1 MMKRTLFVTGGI
13 LLLGVAL
20 IAMPASL
27 ARPRNQD
34 DSVALLR
41 EKIEKLQAQLRSRLD
56 QQSLDFSQLPEVRA
70 ELASELAEAQ
80 QDKALAAVDALPEIE
95 QDVNI
100 LMSDE
105 GSGWL
110 GVETREVTGEK
121 AKELKLP
128 AERGVLFGKIVS
140 DSPASKAGLKE
151 NDVVTQVNGQAVEGV
166 TQFRRMIHE
175 IPPGRTV
182 QLTIW
187 RDGRSQ
193 AQSVTLGKSEEVRRH
208 FLNLETPRAGNFAF
222 AFPGVPEAPEFPQME
237 FGDLG
242 LLGGHPR
249 LGIDAEDLN
258 GDFGKFFGAPD
269 GEGVLV
275 REVNSGSP
283 AEKAGLKPGDVI
295 TSFNGERIRS
305 VGDLREKLSVKHDE
319 KEKTAK
325 LGIIR
330 NKSEV
335 SLTVELPETQ
345 MHRKRIM
352 THRTNI

>member
-1 MMKRTLFVTGGI
+1 MNKRTLIATGGVA
-13 LLLGVAL
+13 LLGVAL
-20 IAMPASL
+20 IALPASS
-27 ARPRNQD
+27 ARPQSQD
-34 DSVALLR
+34 DSVARLQAR
-41 EKIEKLQAQLRSRLD
+41 IEKLQAQLQSKLDSKQGDFSRLAKV
-56 QQSLDFSQLPEVRA
+56 QA
-70 ELASELAEAQ
+70 ELASDLAEAQ
-80 QDKALAAVDALPEIE
+80 DNKILAEVEALPEVE

-110 GVETREVTGEK
+110 GVETREVTAEK

-128 AERGVLFGKIVS
+128 VERGVLLGKIVPE
-140 DSPASKAGLKE
+140 SPASKAGLKE
-151 NDVVTQVNGQAVEGV
+151 NDVVTQVNGQAVEG
-166 TQFRRMIHE
+166 TAQFRRIIHE
-175 IPPGRTV
+175 IPPGRPV
-182 QLTIW
+182 QLTLW

-193 AQSVTLGKSEEVRRH
+193 TQSVTLGKSEEVHRRV
-208 FLNLETPRAGNFAF
+208 FNMEAPRAGNFAF
-222 AFPGVPEAPEFPQME
+222 AFPGTPEGPELPRME
-237 FGDLG
+237 WGEMG
-242 LLGGHPR
+242 LLGGQPR

-258 GDFGKFFGAPD
+258 GEFGKFFGAPD

-295 TSFNGERIRS
+295 TSYNGERIRS
-305 VGDLREKLSVKHDE
+305 VGDLREKVSAKHGE
-319 KEKTAK
+319 KDKTAK
-325 LGIIR
+325 LGVIR

-345 MHRKRIM
+345 VHKKRVM

>member
-1 MMKRTLFVTGGI
+1 MNKQTFFATVGVA
-13 LLLGVAL
+13 LLGVAL
-20 IAMPASL
+20 LAMPASS
-27 ARPRNQD
+27 APPQNQN
-34 DSVALLR
+34 DSVARLQA
-41 EKIEKLQAQLRSRLD
+41 KIAKLQAQLQSKLD
-56 QQSLDFSQLPEVRA
+56 SKQIDFAPLAKVQA
-70 ELASELAEAQ
+70 EFASDLAEAQ
-80 QDKALAAVDALPEIE
+80 DSKVLAEVEALPEIE

-110 GVETREVTGEK
+110 GVETREVTSEK

-128 AERGVLFGKIVS
+128 AERGVLLGKIVP

-151 NDVVTQVNGQAVEGV
+151 NDVVTQVNGQVVEGAA
-166 TQFRRMIHE
+166 QFHRVIHE
-175 IPPGRTV
+175 IPPGRPV
-182 QLTIW
+182 QLSLW
-187 RDGRSQ
+187 RDGRSLT
-193 AQSVTLGKSEEVRRH
+193 QSVTLGKSEEVHRRI
-208 FLNLETPRAGNFAF
+208 FNMETPRAGNFAF
-222 AFPGVPEAPEFPQME
+222 AFPDAPEAPELPRME
-237 FGDLG
+237 WGEMG
-242 LLGGHPR
+242 ILGGQPR

-258 GDFGKFFGAPD
+258 GEFGKFFGAPD

-305 VGDLREKLSVKHDE
+305 VGDLRQKVSAKHDE
-319 KEKTAK
+319 KDKTAK
-325 LGIIR
+325 LGVIR

-345 MHRKRIM
+345 VHKKRIM

>member
-1 MMKRTLFVTGGI
+1 MNKRTVLKIGGVS
-13 LLLGVAL
+13 LLGVAL
-20 IAMPASL
+20 LAVSAFSAHPQSQDETVARLQAKIA
-27 ARPRNQD
+27 
-34 DSVALLR
+34 
-41 EKIEKLQAQLRSRLD
+41 KLQAELESRLD
-56 QQSLDFSQLPEVRA
+56 SAEDRVAPLAKVQA
-70 ELASELAEAQ
+70 ELASEMAEAQ
-80 QDKALAAVDALPEIE
+80 ERKVLSEIDALPEIE

-100 LMSDE
+100 VVSDE

-110 GVETREVTGEK
+110 GVETREVTSEK

-128 AERGVLFGKIVS
+128 AERGVLLGKILP

-151 NDVVTQVNGQAVEGV
+151 NDVVTQLNGQPVEGA

-175 IPPGRTV
+175 IPPGRAI

-193 AQSVTLGKSEEVRRH
+193 TQSVTLGKSEEIRH
-208 FLNLETPRAGNFAF
+208 RLFNMEAPRAGNFAF
-222 AFPGVPEAPEFPQME
+222 AMPAVPEVPELPGIGWGEM
-237 FGDLG
+237 G
-242 LLGGHPR
+242 LLGGQPR

-275 REVNSGSP
+275 REVNSGSV
-283 AEKAGLKPGDVI
+283 AERAGLKPGDVI
-295 TSFNGERIRS
+295 TFFNGERVRS
-305 VGDLREKLSVKHDE
+305 VGDLREKLAAKHDE

-325 LGIIR
+325 LGVLR
-330 NKSEV
+330 NKSEL
-335 SLTVELPETQ
+335 SLSVELPEAQ
-345 MHRKRIM
+345 AHRKRIM